1 MTQLGIFENECF
13 RHWLLVLIYPVHWL
27 SMTFAKESLQESM
40 MLRILRRR
48 IQFCLK
54 SQNLDKKIIL
64 SFNLFLNL
72 KSNINAHF
80 VNHIIK
86 KIVNL
91 IFLRFEESQP
101 LILIFLTFLI
111 PDTNLKSEF
120 NFPKILI
127 KSI

>member
-13 RHWLLVLIYPVHWL
+13 RHWLLVLTYPVLWL

-64 SFNLFLNL
+64 SFSLFLNL
-72 KSNINAHF
+72 KSNISAHF

-111 PDTNLKSEF
+111 LDTNLKSEF
-120 NFPKILI
+120 NFRKTLI